1 MKVKPL
7 MTHEI
12 GSLAKPAWRV
22 KAMSG
27 KPLDDADIQEAA
39 AWGEKLQIKGCES
52 LVGMLKKKKGFSAEE
67 KSAILQF
74 SSQYG
79 TRLLESAGL
88 DLVWDGEQHRV
99 EMYEYPV
106 RHMQGFRFHGHVRSF
121 ENKYYRKAS
130 CEEVP
135 TCHYPYHLEE
145 YLTIKALAKREVKIP
160 VTGAYTLVDWS
171 YDSHYISAL
180 VPGIE
185 EIDVRRIAARKSFL
199 RDISKNVIY
208 PNLKS
213 LYEAG
218 ARFLQID
225 EPAATTKR
233 DETELYLQSMEES
246 IGDLAGKVFF
256 SVHICFSHYARLFP
270 AIRRLEGIL
279 NEIHFE
285 YANRDSRDLGVTR
298 TVRRGY
304 EMLEQL
310 KETEFVVGLGVVD
323 IHTDYIEPPELIRDR
338 ILYACKIMGDPGRIM
353 VAPDCGLRTRSWEVA
368 LQKLKNMVKGKQ
380 LAARELGIIAH

>member
-1 MKVKPL
+1 MKIKPL

-12 GSLAKPAWRV
+12 GSLAKPGWRV

-27 KPLDDADIQEAA
+27 KILSDQDLQEAIE
-39 AWGEKLQIKGCES
+39 WGQKLDIEGREALFEILEKREGFDLSE
-52 LVGMLKKKKGFSAEE
+52 KKEIFK
-67 KSAILQF
+67 F
-74 SSQYG
+74 SSIYA
-79 TRLLESAGL
+79 TRLLESTGL

-106 RHMQGFRFHGHVRSF
+106 KHLQGFRFHGHVRSF
-121 ENKYYRKAS
+121 DNKYYRKAS

-135 TCHYPYHLEE
+135 GCRSFYHLDEFN
-145 YLTIKALAKREVKIP
+145 TIRKTATREVKIP

-171 YDSHYISAL
+171 YDSYYMKELIPGAEGIDVERISA
-180 VPGIE
+180 
-185 EIDVRRIAARKSFL
+185 RKNFL
-199 RDISKNVIY
+199 SDISRNVIY

-233 DETELYLQSMEES
+233 DEVDMYIQSMEES

-256 SVHICFSHYARLFP
+256 SVHICFSKYLRLFP
-270 AIRRLEGIL
+270 SIRKLEGKL

-285 YANRDSRDLGVTR
+285 YANRDSRNLGVTGKDR
-298 TVRRGY
+298 IGY
-304 EMLEQL
+304 DILKQL
-310 KETEFVVGLGVVD
+310 KETNFVIGLGVLD
-323 IHTDYIEPPELIRDR
+323 IHTDFIEPPELVRDR
-338 ILYACKIMGDPGRIM
+338 ILYACNVIGDPARIM
-353 VAPDCGLRTRSWEVA
+353 VAPDCGLRTRNWEVSE
-368 LQKLKNMVKGKQ
+368 QKLSNLVKGKAMAQ
-380 LAARELGIIAH
+380 KELGLS